1 MFNERNELFAP
12 EEIAQAAGV
21 SERRVIDALGGTSGF
36 LPADDAVA
44 LASELSQSAY
54 FSTVDGRRRDAFA
67 TIPIAVSGTA
77 HLTLVTALALLL
89 AAGPTT
95 EARPAAEPVV
105 SGTRLV
111 FLNLPGPGGGGGGGG
126 RRQAPP
132 PRRALN
138 AGRQAMK
145 SPAPAVAKPIEITPA
160 TPPPLVAEP
169 MPQVLAPVVPMPG
182 DPQSRNGA
190 VERAEERD
198 SLGPGDGGIAGG
210 GRGSGVGNGQGSGI
224 DDGSGGGTGGGPFRI
239 GAGIQ
244 PPRIIR
250 EVKPLYSDEARRLG
264 VAGEVLLDVV
274 VQRDGRVGTVR
285 LLRGLRP
292 DLNERAIEAVRQ
304 WIFSPAT
311 RNGSP
316 VDVLVEVAVEFNI
329 R

>member
-1 MFNERNELFAP
+1 
-12 EEIAQAAGV
+12 
-21 SERRVIDALGGTSGF
+21 
-36 LPADDAVA
+36 
-44 LASELSQSAY
+44 
-54 FSTVDGRRRDAFA
+54 
-67 TIPIAVSGTA
+67 
-77 HLTLVTALALLL
+77 
-89 AAGPTT
+89 
-95 EARPAAEPVV
+95 
-105 SGTRLV
+105 
-111 FLNLPGPGGGGGGGG
+111 
-126 RRQAPP
+126 
-132 PRRALN
+132 
-138 AGRQAMK
+138 
-145 SPAPAVAKPIEITPA
+145 
-160 TPPPLVAEP
+160 
-169 MPQVLAPVVPMPG
+169 MPG
-182 DPQSRNGA
+182 DQQSRNGA
-190 VERAEERD
+190 VESARESD

-224 DDGSGGGTGGGPFRI
+224 DEGLGGGTGGGPFRI

-304 WIFSPAT
+304 WIFSPAI